1 MANTTD
7 LTYRNNS
14 VALVPTAE
22 QDDPALIREQID
34 HTRVQMGSTIQ
45 AISERLSPENL
56 IEQAKTSAK
65 EATVGRI
72 NDMKH
77 EANRRVEG
85 ASSSLSQTIRDN
97 PLPVAVIGLGLG
109 WLLMSE
115 RKKSDMDAYR
125 MGDYRRQSDRYQYYG
140 DSEYYG
146 GNESRPLADAREYAG
161 EAAAAVE
168 QKASQLKNRVGQAVH
183 EATDAVEDAAKRT
196 GEAVSDTASQVGER
210 VGRTAERVGETT
222 EMMQDRAGQAAE
234 TARNE
239 AMRLRREAEM
249 RSRRAA
255 MRTKESFWEN
265 MNDNPLAVG
274 AVLAIA
280 GAAIG
285 AVIPT
290 TEYENKLMGETRDRL
305 LDEAKERAQDVV
317 ERVQTVVDDTQRAV
331 VTEVKEAA
339 REQNLTLD
347 GMAKADK
354 SPYTS
359 TPNATTTSKI

>member
-7 LTYRNNS
+7 LTYRDDS
-14 VALVPTAE
+14 VALVTTPE
-22 QDDPALIREQID
+22 VDDPALIRQQID
-34 HTRVQMGSTIQ
+34 YTRAQMGSTIQ

-56 IEQAKTSAK
+56 IEQAKSSAK

-72 NDMKH
+72 NDMKN

-109 WLLMSE
+109 WLFLSE
-115 RKKSDMDAYR
+115 RKKNDMDAYR
-125 MGDYRRQSDRYQYYG
+125 MDDYGRQPSRYQYYG
-140 DSEYYG
+140 SGD
-146 GNESRPLADAREYAG
+146 ESRPLAEVREFAG
-161 EAAAAVE
+161 DAAAAVE
-168 QKASQLKNRVGQAVH
+168 QKASQLKNRVGHAVH
-183 EATDAVEDAAKRT
+183 EATDTVEDVARRT
-196 GEAVSDTASQVGER
+196 GEAVSDTASQVGNR
-210 VGRTAERVGETT
+210 VERTAERVGETT
-222 EMMQDRAGQAAE
+222 EMVQDRAGQAAE
-234 TARNE
+234 TARME

-274 AVLAIA
+274 AVLAIVGA
-280 GAAIG
+280 AVGAAI
-285 AVIPT
+285 PT
-290 TEYENKLMGETRDRL
+290 SDYENKLMGETRDRL

-347 GMAKADK
+347 SAMKEDK
-354 SPYTS
+354 SSYS
-359 TPNATTTSKI
+359 G